1 MIDVHFDVYSDTP
14 KGKDP
19 DTNSPTLRKF
29 HQILWSKDLPGGD
42 HFHLDLTIPKLLHH
56 KSSLGEFTFSS
67 DSICHTYSSTKSMKN
82 IISKLPDKEVRSF
95 FSSSST
101 IGGYII
107 FPSNKIDNK
116 MTINGSRGLNK
127 YIKDRFDLT
136 LLCIKN
142 YYDGKENPLD
152 EVLIRYRS
160 FFKLFNNFKGYTDF
174 FLLNDLVN
182 KDLSIK
188 FFLPFNDFQDSP
200 LPMSVDEYLIYKENV
215 ENFTQNRN
223 NRITNFLSTQSS
235 LTV

>member
-1 MIDVHFDVYSDTP
+1 MIDIHFDVYSDTP

-29 HQILWSKDLPGGD
+29 HQILWSKELPGGD
-42 HFHLDLTIPKLLHH
+42 YFHLDLTIPKLLHH
-56 KSSLGEFTFSS
+56 KSLIGEFTLSS
-67 DSICHTYSSTKSMKN
+67 DSICHTYSNTKSMKN

-152 EVLIRYRS
+152 EVLIRYGS
-160 FFKLFNNFKGYTDF
+160 FFKLFKNFKGYTDF

-182 KDLSIK
+182 KNLSIK

-200 LPMSVDEYLIYKENV
+200 LPTSVEEYLTYKKNV
-215 ENFTQNRN
+215 EKFIQNRN
-223 NRITNFLSTQSS
+223 NRIINFISTQSS
-235 LTV
+235 LTL

>member
-1 MIDVHFDVYSDTP
+1 MIDIHFDVYSDTP

-152 EVLIRYRS
+152 DVLVRYRS

-188 FFLPFNDFQDSP
+188 FFLPFNDFQNSP
-200 LPMSVDEYLIYKENV
+200 LPTSVEEYLIYKKNV
-215 ENFTQNRN
+215 EKFIQNRN
-223 NRITNFLSTQSS
+223 NRIINFISTQSS
-235 LTV
+235 RTL